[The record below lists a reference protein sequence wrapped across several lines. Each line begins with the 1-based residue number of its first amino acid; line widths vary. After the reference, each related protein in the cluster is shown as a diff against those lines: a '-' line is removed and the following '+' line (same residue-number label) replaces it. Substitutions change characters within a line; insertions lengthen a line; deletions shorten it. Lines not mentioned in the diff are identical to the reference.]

1 MKVGAGATRSGG
13 RGRSDEG
20 RESLRGWKREA
31 LPVLSLRICRPGRE
45 LQLIRDRRRQRQDSD
60 FKKAPRCPLC
70 LLRRSQSTAR
80 ARGVRRGRS
89 RYSPPGPPAAQPS
102 RPRPW
107 KRRPEQSPRYEPLPQ
122 IHFQRPRRSLR
133 PPEGQLSS
141 TRPAV
146 TPPRRP
152 LVFLPQEESTERPTQ
167 SRISPQPRPRD
178 WGPGRPFS
186 SAYRCGGGGGG
197 IADLPRRR
205 WEMSADPLCRPPV
218 KVTATSRNLFGKAPK
233 CLFCRKPAMV
243 RWGLV
248 LRELSRG
255 LDVLVLES
263 SPAQAH
269 FSRASQ
275 VTFPLS
281 EFPAPVHTSN

>member
-1 MKVGAGATRSGG
+1 M
-13 RGRSDEG
+13 
-20 RESLRGWKREA
+20 
-31 LPVLSLRICRPGRE
+31 
-45 LQLIRDRRRQRQDSD
+45 
-60 FKKAPRCPLC
+60 
-70 LLRRSQSTAR
+70 
-80 ARGVRRGRS
+80 
-89 RYSPPGPPAAQPS
+89 
-102 RPRPW
+102 
-107 KRRPEQSPRYEPLPQ
+107 
-122 IHFQRPRRSLR
+122 
-133 PPEGQLSS
+133 
-141 TRPAV
+141 

-205 WEMSADPLCRPPV
+205 WEMSADPRCRPPV

-275 VTFPLS
+275 VLHFRSPRRGRRGTLTLPS
-281 EFPAPVHTSN
+281 PALPARGLLRSRPVTLLKNIFESCFI